1 MKIAEE
7 LEDEQMITRTKT
19 LISARQKK
27 LREYIKETNEMY
39 GDKHDILTRD
49 YAREQV
55 IYKKKRLIKVI
66 KQKLA
71 RKVNKIK
78 L

>member
-1 MKIAEE
+1 
-7 LEDEQMITRTKT
+7 MITRTKT

-55 IYKKKRLIKVI
+55 IYKKK
-66 KQKLA
+66 KL
-71 RKVNKIK
+71 N
-78 L
+78 